1 MRMKKT
7 LYSLMLSEDVIREI
21 DMLAHRLGTN
31 RSNLVNTIL
40 AEHVQL
46 RTPEQRVGDI
56 FAAIEEL
63 MSDSRELICQLT
75 PNAPSMELR
84 SCLEYKYR
92 PTVRYEVELFTG
104 GTNES
109 DFIGRL
115 SVIFRTQS
123 TGLIEALQSFFGGF
137 KQIEDEYL
145 SSVARRYLF
154 EDVKLTRSI
163 AYPVINPYRES
174 KADGSRL
181 ELDAQELAGVISEYI
196 QLFDRLMKG
205 YICGGMTKKELA
217 DEDRSEL
224 MKTEILI

>member
-1 MRMKKT
+1 
-7 LYSLMLSEDVIREI
+7 MLSEEVIREI
-21 DMLAHRLGTN
+21 DILAHRLGTN

-46 RTPEQRVGDI
+46 RTPEQRVSDI

-104 GTNES
+104 GANES
-109 DFIGRL
+109 GFIGRL

-123 TGLIEALQSFFGGF
+123 TGLINALQSFFGGF

-145 SSVARRYLF
+145 PSVARRYLF

-163 AYPVINPYRES
+163 AYPVMNPYCKS
-174 KADGSRL
+174 KTDGIRL

-205 YICGGMTKKELA
+205 YICGGATKKELA
-217 DEDRSEL
+217 DEYRSEL

>member
-1 MRMKKT
+1 MKKT
-7 LYSLMLSEDVIREI
+7 LYSLMLSEEVIREI

-56 FAAIEEL
+56 FTAIEEF

-104 GTNES
+104 GVNDS
-109 DFIGRL
+109 GYIGRL

-123 TGLIEALQSFFGGF
+123 AGLIEALRNFFECW
-137 KQIEDEYL
+137 KRLEDEYL
-145 SSVARRYLF
+145 EEVPRKYLI
-154 EDVKLTRSI
+154 EDAKLTRSI
-163 AYPVINPYRES
+163 AFPVLNPYIKRKSE
-174 KADGSRL
+174 KEQF
-181 ELDAQELAGVISEYI
+181 ELNARGIAEVISDYI
-196 QLFDRLMKG
+196 RLFDRLMKG
-205 YICGGMTKKELA
+205 YICGGLTQKELSL
-217 DEDRSEL
+217 RYKNEL

>member
-1 MRMKKT
+1 MKKT
-7 LYSLMLSEDVIREI
+7 LYSLMLSEEVIREI
-21 DMLAHRLGTN
+21 DILAHRLGTN

-46 RTPEQRVGDI
+46 RTPEQRVSDI

-104 GTNES
+104 GANES

-123 TGLIEALQSFFGGF
+123 TGLIEALQSFFGSF

-145 SSVARRYLF
+145 PSVARRYLF

-174 KADGSRL
+174 KADDSRL
-181 ELDAQELAGVISEYI
+181 ELDAQELAGVISEYVR
-196 QLFDRLMKG
+196 LFDRLMKA
-205 YICGGMTKKELA
+205 YICGGATKKELA
-217 DEDRSEL
+217 DEYRSEL

>member
-7 LYSLMLSEDVIREI
+7 LYSLMLSEEVIREI
-21 DMLAHRLGTN
+21 DILAHRLGTN

-46 RTPEQRVGDI
+46 RTPEQRVSDI

-104 GTNES
+104 GANES

-123 TGLIEALQSFFGGF
+123 TGLINALQSFFGSF

-145 SSVARRYLF
+145 PSVARRYLF

-174 KADGSRL
+174 KADDSRL

-217 DEDRSEL
+217 DEYRSEL

>member
-1 MRMKKT
+1 
-7 LYSLMLSEDVIREI
+7 MLSEEVIREI

-84 SCLEYKYR
+84 SCLKYKYR

-123 TGLIEALQSFFGGF
+123 TGLIEALQSFFGSF

-163 AYPVINPYRES
+163 AYPVINPCRES
-174 KADGSRL
+174 KADDSRL
-181 ELDAQELAGVISEYI
+181 ELDAQELAGVISEYVR
-196 QLFDRLMKG
+196 LFDRLMKG
-205 YICGGMTKKELA
+205 YICGGMTKKELD
-217 DEDRSEL
+217 DEYRSEL